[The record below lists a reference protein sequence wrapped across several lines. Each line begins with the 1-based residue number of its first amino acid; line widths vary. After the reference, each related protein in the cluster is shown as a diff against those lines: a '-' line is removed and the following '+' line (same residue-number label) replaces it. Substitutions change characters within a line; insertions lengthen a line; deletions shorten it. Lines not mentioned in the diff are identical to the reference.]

1 MGASVHPTLGFLHP
15 KAKVCDSVT
24 RPATNSVVVPREA
37 DGVPRQDGRGHPPLL
52 DLQMARRKCSLQ
64 PDRSILKLH
73 LCPDRSPKSRFH
85 GQFFGVRNED

>member
-52 DLQMARRKCSLQ
+52 DLQMAAPKAVSMVSSLVCGT
-64 PDRSILKLH
+64 RIEVV
-73 LCPDRSPKSRFH
+73 R
-85 GQFFGVRNED
+85 GQGSL